1 MIPPSTGFGRGSG
14 PRRSRN
20 QVQRPPG
27 RHNLELTGKEL
38 RS

>member
-1 MIPPSTGFGRGSG
+1 MIPAHIEIGRGSG

-20 QVQRPPG
+20 QVQRP
-27 RHNLELTGKEL
+27 REDTALELTGKEL

>member
-1 MIPPSTGFGRGSG
+1 MIPAQTEIGRGSG

-20 QVQRPPG
+20 QAQRPPG
-27 RHNLELTGKEL
+27 KHSLELTGKEL

>member
-1 MIPPSTGFGRGSG
+1 MIPARTKIGRGSG

-20 QVQRPPG
+20 RMQRPPEK
-27 RHNLELTGKEL
+27 HSLELTGKEL

>member
-1 MIPPSTGFGRGSG
+1 MNPARTTIGREPG

-20 QVQRPPG
+20 RMQRPPEK
-27 RHNLELTGKEL
+27 HSLELTGKEP